1 MLDSFTD
8 YYSSYLDATYDCVDR
23 IVLNAYFPLGCSPAG
38 FRTWWRQLKG
48 SDEHLDNEHLMRLA
62 GRMSRRVHAY
72 ANTRKIPVKKCSAG
86 ERKHDIAQEYLP
98 TDPNFVGVFLIL
110 IGRAPAVVYDIQR
123 SKKNGNIVNIA
134 KKKPLP
140 YVNHYSF
147 HIIDPDWGHITIKI
161 CGHPPFHAQIM
172 LNGHEYVERK
182 ARKAGIN
189 FIKDGNCFT
198 DITDAHRLGLV
209 AETLSHPN
217 GAIGRLTEVCERWI
231 YSSCLCFALDLAE
244 QKQSGFHYRFSVFQ
258 TEYSR
263 NLLFSRG
270 REMDQVF
277 NSVITHTRTEL
288 DVKRLKTIFGNKKRP
303 SQKRRKKPRL
313 ELVIERPAYDL
324 TVFKIHFDAITVK
337 FYTKGERL
345 LRAEAIVH
353 NTKALRCGRSLS
365 NFAEIITHLKGVLN
379 RFMDAVSCIDFA
391 SIDDGRLEELPRP
404 AQIGKTRVGGI
415 DINKLRIRLV
425 MEAIISLAPKPHGFT
440 AAELAAAVRAR
451 DPIGHEDYT
460 PRKASY
466 DLKKFRS
473 KNLIDKIKNTRKYE
487 PVPEGLR
494 AMVALLVLR
503 NKIIKPILAGAVKS
517 KRGPK
522 PKNQPPATK
531 HYQTIQL
538 EMKKLFNTMGIAA

>member
-8 YYSSYLDATYDCVDR
+8 YYSPYLDATYDCVDR

-38 FRTWWRQLKG
+38 FRTWWRQLQG
-48 SDEHLDNEHLMRLA
+48 SDEHLDKPHLMRFA
-62 GRMSRRVHAY
+62 GRMSRRIHAY
-72 ANTRKIPVKKCSAG
+72 AKSNKIPIRKCSSG
-86 ERKHDIAQEYLP
+86 ERKHEIAQEYLP

-110 IGRAPAVVYDIQR
+110 IGRAPAIVYDVHR
-123 SKKNGNIVNIA
+123 SKENGKIINVA

-147 HIIDPDWGHITIKI
+147 HIMDPDWGHITIKI

-182 ARKAGIN
+182 ARKAGIE

-198 DITDAHRLGLV
+198 DITDAHHLGLV
-209 AETLSHPN
+209 ADALSHHH

-231 YSSCLCFALDLAE
+231 YSSCLCFALDLDE
-244 QKQSGFHYRFSVFQ
+244 QRQSGFHYRFSVFQ
-258 TEYSR
+258 AEYSR

-277 NSVITHTRTEL
+277 NEVITHTRTQL

-303 SQKRRKKPRL
+303 SQKRQKKPRL
-313 ELVIERPAYDL
+313 ELVIERPTYDL
-324 TVFKIHFDAITVK
+324 TVFKLHFDALTVK

-353 NTKALRCGRSLS
+353 NTKALRCRRSLS
-365 NFAEIITHLKGVLN
+365 NLVEIITHLKEVLN
-379 RFMDAVSCIDFA
+379 RFLEAVSCIDFS
-391 SIDDGRLEELPRP
+391 SIDDGRFDELPKSS
-404 AQIGKTRVGGI
+404 QMGQTQVGGI
-415 DINKLRIRLV
+415 DINMPRIRVV
-425 MEAIISLAPKPHGFT
+425 MEAIISLAPKPQGFT
-440 AAELAAAVRAR
+440 VGELAHAVRAR
-451 DPIGHEDYT
+451 DPIGLGNYT
-460 PRKASY
+460 PRKAAY

-473 KNLIDKIKNTRKYE
+473 KNLVRKIKKSRKYE

-503 NKIIKPILAGAVKS
+503 NKIVKPILAGLVKP
-517 KRGPK
+517 KPGPK
-522 PKNQPPATK
+522 PKNQPPVYR
-531 HYQTIQL
+531 HYQNIQL
-538 EMKKLFNTMGIAA
+538 EMKQLFNTMGIAA

>member
-23 IVLNAYFPLGCSPAG
+23 IVLNAYFPMGCSPPA

-72 ANTRKIPVKKCSAG
+72 ANSNKIPVRKCSAG
-86 ERKHDIAQEYLP
+86 ERKHEIAEQYLP
-98 TDPNFVGVFLIL
+98 TDPNFVGMFLIL
-110 IGRAPAVVYDIQR
+110 VGRAPAVVYDIQR
-123 SKKNGNIVNIA
+123 SKGNGKIINIA

-182 ARKAGIN
+182 ARKAGIE
-189 FIKDGNCFT
+189 FTKDGNCFT
-198 DITDAHRLGLV
+198 DITDAHHLGLV
-209 AETLSHPN
+209 ADALSHHH

-231 YSSCLCFALDLAE
+231 YSCCLCFALDLTE
-244 QKQSGFHYRFSVFQ
+244 QQQSGFHYRFSVFQ
-258 TEYSR
+258 AEYSR

-270 REMDQVF
+270 REMEQVF
-277 NSVITHTRTEL
+277 NGVITHTRTEL
-288 DVKRLKTIFGNKKRP
+288 DVKRLKTIFGNRKRP

-313 ELVIERPAYDL
+313 ELVIERPTYDL

-345 LRAEAIVH
+345 LRAEAIIH
-353 NTKALRCGRSLS
+353 NTKALRCRRSLS
-365 NFAEIITHLKGVLN
+365 NFAVIIAHLKEVLN
-379 RFMDAVSCIDFA
+379 RFLDAVSCIDFS
-391 SIDDGRLEELPRP
+391 SIDDGRFDELPKP
-404 AQIGKTRVGGI
+404 SQTGQTPVGGI
-415 DINKLRIRLV
+415 DINKPRSRLV

-440 AAELAAAVRAR
+440 AAELATSVRAR
-451 DPIGHEDYT
+451 DPIGHENYT
-460 PRKASY
+460 SRKASY
-466 DLKKFRS
+466 DLKKFRL
-473 KNLIDKIKNTRKYE
+473 KKLIHKIKNTRKYE
-487 PVPEGLR
+487 PIPEGLR
-494 AMVALLVLR
+494 AMVALLVLQ
-503 NKIIKPILAGAVKS
+503 NKIVKPILAGVVKP
-517 KRGPK
+517 KPGPI
-522 PKNQPPATK
+522 PKNQPPVNK

>member
-48 SDEHLDNEHLMRLA
+48 SDEYLDNQHLMRFA
-62 GRMSRRVHAY
+62 GRMSRRIHAY
-72 ANTRKIPVKKCSAG
+72 AKNQKIPIRYCHAG
-86 ERKHDIAQEYLP
+86 ERKHEIAQEYLP
-98 TDPNFVGVFLIL
+98 TDENFVGVFVIL
-110 IGRAPAVVYDIQR
+110 VGRAPAVVFDIQH
-123 SKKNGNIVNIA
+123 SKENGKITNIA

-147 HIIDPDWGHITIKI
+147 HILDPEWGHITIKI

-182 ARKAGIN
+182 ARKAGIK

-198 DITDAHRLGLV
+198 DITDAHHLGLV
-209 AETLSHPN
+209 AETLSHHH

-231 YSSCLCFALDLAE
+231 YSSCLCFALDLNE
-244 QKQSGFHYRFSVFQ
+244 QQQSGFHYRFSVFQ
-258 TEYSR
+258 AEYSR

-277 NSVITHTRTEL
+277 NGVITHTRTEL
-288 DVKRLKTIFGNKKRP
+288 DIKRLKTIFGNKKRP
-303 SQKRRKKPRL
+303 SQRRRKKPRL
-313 ELVIERPAYDL
+313 ELVIERPTYDL
-324 TVFKIHFDAITVK
+324 TVFKIHFDALTVK

-353 NTKALRCGRSLS
+353 NTKALRCRRSLS
-365 NFAEIITHLKGVLN
+365 NFAEIITHLKEVLN
-379 RFMDAVSCIDFA
+379 RFLEAVICIDFS
-391 SIDDGRLEELPRP
+391 SIDYGRFDELPKSS
-404 AQIGKTRVGGI
+404 QIGQTRVGGI
-415 DINKLRIRLV
+415 DINKPRIRLV
-425 MEAIISLAPKPHGFT
+425 MEAIISLAPKPQGFT
-440 AAELAAAVRAR
+440 AAELAHAVRAR
-451 DPIGHEDYT
+451 DPIGHGNYT

-466 DLKKFRS
+466 DLKKFRC
-473 KNLIDKIKNTRKYE
+473 KNLIRKIENSRKYE

-494 AMVALLVLR
+494 AIVALLVLR
-503 NKIIKPILAGAVKS
+503 DKIVKPILGGVVKP
-517 KRGPK
+517 KPGPK
-522 PKNQPPATK
+522 PKNQPPVNK
-531 HYQTIQL
+531 HYQNIQL